1 MKKSRFI
8 ATILTVTMAFSVTAC
23 SSNSEKGE
31 ETTAAVTTEASTS
44 ISTEAESTTEATT
57 EAKASETEAKASE
70 TDAADGTL
78 DASIVGT
85 WGFTVGEGED
95 QLTIYYTFNEDGSG
109 KITFSDS
116 SDSEL
121 AFTYTTPKADTL
133 IIKSS
138 EKHSEEN
145 KYKIDGDSLTLDDG
159 IQVETYTRS

>member
-57 EAKASETEAKASE
+57 EAKASETE
-70 TDAADGTL
+70 AADGTL

>member
-57 EAKASETEAKASE
+57 EAKASETEA
-70 TDAADGTL
+70 TDGTL

>member
-31 ETTAAVTTEASTS
+31 ETTADVTTEASTS

-57 EAKASETEAKASE
+57 EAKASETEA
-70 TDAADGTL
+70 ADGTL

-95 QLTIYYTFNEDGSG
+95 QFTIYYSFNEDGTG
-109 KITFSDS
+109 NITYSDS
-116 SDSEL
+116 SLTEQG
-121 AFTYTTPKADTL
+121 FTYTTPEADTVVM
-133 IIKSS
+133 KSS
-138 EKHSEEN
+138 ETHSEIN
-145 KYKIDGDSLTLDDG
+145 KYKIDGDTLTMDDG
-159 IQVETYTRS
+159 IQVTTYKRS

>member
-57 EAKASETEAKASE
+57 EAKASETEA
-70 TDAADGTL
+70 TDGTL
-78 DASIVGT
+78 DASIVGI
-85 WGFTVGEGED
+85 WGFTIGEGED
-95 QLTIYYTFNEDGSG
+95 QFTLYYTFNEDGSG
-109 KITFSDS
+109 NITCSDS
-116 SDSEL
+116 PETDL

-145 KYKIDGDSLTLDDG
+145 KYKIEGDSLTLDDG